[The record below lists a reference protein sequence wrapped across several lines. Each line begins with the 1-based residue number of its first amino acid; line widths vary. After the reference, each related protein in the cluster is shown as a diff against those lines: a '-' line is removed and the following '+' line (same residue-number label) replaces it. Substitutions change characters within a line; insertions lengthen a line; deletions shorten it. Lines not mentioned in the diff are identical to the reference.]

1 MKIVQVLLFISI
13 CLIQLIRKAE
23 FFEFVEKTS
32 PIEQGAELYDED
44 DFELVK
50 QGPCNIPIETEE
62 ITQEEFLAKYAFSSP
77 VIFRL
82 KDKERNLKF
91 KEKCSLHNLIRD
103 FGDKKV
109 TVSTANTHSYKKYS
123 MRLSE
128 YLNTYVLPF
137 EESFNPKLKY
147 GNETWYFFGEN
158 NYTEWKELLD
168 LYERPKYKLPD
179 HEHAYSFGIAG
190 GLTGVPFHF
199 HGPVFAETMVGRKR
213 WFLYAPAS
221 KPEFD
226 VDKSTLHWFLETY
239 NKLEEEKKPME
250 CILEP
255 LDVIYFPDRWWHAT
269 LNVDAV
275 VFISTFLSPIFH

>member
-1 MKIVQVLLFISI
+1 MKIVPFFLFISI
-13 CLIQLIRKAE
+13 FLIKFITNDQEVDVVDKDSSIKKE
-23 FFEFVEKTS
+23 TEM
-32 PIEQGAELYDED
+32 YDSD
-44 DFELVK
+44 DLELVK
-50 QGPCNIPIETEE
+50 RGPCNIPIETEE
-62 ITQEEFLAKYAFSSP
+62 ITQEDFLTKYAYTSP
-77 VIFRL
+77 VIFRI
-82 KDKERNLKF
+82 KNKERNSKF
-91 KEKCSLHNLIRD
+91 KDKCNLHNLIKEY
-103 FGDKKV
+103 GNKKI

-128 YLNTYVLPF
+128 YLSTYVLPF
-137 EESFNPKLKY
+137 EESINPKLKY

-168 LYERPKYKLPD
+168 LYERPKYNLPN
-179 HEHAYSFGIAG
+179 HEHAYSFGIAA

-213 WFLYAPAS
+213 WFLYPLAS

-239 NKLEEEKKPME
+239 IKLDENKKPME

-269 LNVDAV
+269 LNVDTV
-275 VFISTFLSPIFH
+275 VFISTFLSQIFH